1 VQAKAVAA
9 LHKEAEAAQVAG
21 ADDEPAKIV
30 WPEEGLFQSLRSA
43 LSLEWPGAGTFQ
55 VPTNTR
61 LMLACMCEIMGSSPA
76 GLAMDFGQ
84 FHPFEKEVLL
94 MARDALTQL
103 VADLSARASAAAEL
117 AAARI
122 EDSISR
128 EALEQDLRRAE
139 SNADEMLAEATRVSE
154 LHAQQKEE
162 LSQKR
167 REEREFVGEVR
178 SCQKL
183 EASADASRQALE
195 KALAIFKD
203 VESSGPPRKGARQLL
218 QEVELQM
225 EAVRLSESL
234 FASSVRAVLPALRT
248 MPAERSRAHE
258 AALAAA
264 EGVFRDAVKDR
275 AEQHIKHSQQ
285 LAGARRSL
293 ERAKSDVAAA
303 ERLAEERRQRERDA
317 LEKHAAALK
326 SLEEASASLRRFG
339 EESRNLV
346 ECQRASEASLRRVR
360 RALQGLRQLFGQT
373 SE

>member
-1 VQAKAVAA
+1 M
-9 LHKEAEAAQVAG
+9 AG
-21 ADDEPAKIV
+21 ADDDPTELV
-30 WPEEGLFQSLRSA
+30 WPEEGLFPSLRSA
-43 LSLEWPGAGTFQ
+43 LSLEWPGAGSFQ

-117 AAARI
+117 AAARA
-122 EDSISR
+122 EDAISR
-128 EALEQDLRRAE
+128 EVLEQDLRRAE
-139 SNADEMLAEATRVSE
+139 SNADVMLAEATRAGE
-154 LHAQQKEE
+154 LHAQRKEE
-162 LSQKR
+162 LLQKR
-167 REEREFVGEVR
+167 REEREFAAEVR

-183 EASADASRQALE
+183 EASSAASRQALE

-203 VESSGPPRKGARQLL
+203 FESAGPPKKAARQLL
-218 QEVELQM
+218 QEVEIQM

-234 FASSVRAVLPALRT
+234 FASSARAVLPALRT
-248 MPAERSRAHE
+248 MPAERSRLHE

-264 EGVFRDAVKDR
+264 EGVFRDAVKDT
-275 AEQHIKHSQQ
+275 AERQSQHRQE
-285 LAGARRSL
+285 LAAARRSL
-293 ERAKSDVAAA
+293 ERAKADVASA
-303 ERLAEERRQRERDA
+303 EHLAEAEGERERDA

-326 SLEEASASLRRFG
+326 LLEEASASLRRFG

-346 ECQRASEASLRRVR
+346 ECQRASEASLRRVH
-360 RALQGLRQLFGQT
+360 RALQGLRQLLGQT